1 MNTRAETLKA
11 RVAAVNRGNDYA
23 NKLYRELT
31 NIFRPLVGQ
40 KILKADGT
48 LLAKYQPLLPHF
60 PSTPQ
65 LHVYRH
71 TSEYSLAWSVK
82 TCESLPPHSCMY
94 HTATVYIGDLSGDKL
109 EKLSVNPFEGRT
121 DFTAAE
127 IESKRADYEAAK
139 RIADNARNAL
149 WPFGENDN

>member
-1 MNTRAETLKA
+1 MNTREERLRT
-11 RVAAVNRGNDYA
+11 RIVAVNRANDYG

-40 KILKADGT
+40 KILKADGQ

-60 PSTPQ
+60 PNTPQ

-82 TCESLPPHSCMY
+82 TCEFMPPHSCMY
-94 HTATVYIGDLSGDKL
+94 HTVTVYVGDLRGDKL
-109 EKLSVNPFEGRT
+109 EKLSVNSFEGRT
-121 DFTAAE
+121 DFTAEE
-127 IESKRADYEAAK
+127 ILTKRADYEAAK
-139 RIADNARNAL
+139 RIADNARNSL
-149 WPFGENDN
+149 WPFGEEDN